1 MSYQALYRKYRP
13 STLEDVIGQDVV
25 IKILKNAVINN
36 KVGHAYLFS
45 GPRGIGKTTIA
56 KAFAKTVNCLDLK
69 DGISCENCQNCKT
82 INETLCPDIIEIDAA
97 SNNGVDEIREIK
109 NKINLVPSELK
120 YKVYII
126 DEVHMLSIGAFN
138 ALLKTLEEPPE
149 HIIFILATTDLQKVP
164 ATIISR
170 CQCFEFHRIS
180 KENIV
185 ERLKYIIKT
194 ENLKVEDEV
203 LNRIAELSDGGLRD
217 AVGMLDKLSAYS
229 TDNIT
234 LDDFEKVNGIV
245 SIEDKE
251 KFLDYLHDDN
261 VSELIK
267 FIDQIYDNGKDL
279 IIFVQDML
287 EMCKNKTIDY
297 YLNNGSEDVRFL
309 LDLANVLNEVSKT
322 IKITTD
328 VKTILEIN
336 LLSFMN
342 KNNKQ
347 VVVEKI
353 IEEKPIE
360 KESTKPVEKEEK
372 EEQIISQEII
382 SEEPKEEIKETDNEL
397 CKQIVNNCFAKASK
411 TLKQEFE
418 ENWKKISDY
427 ALDSKF
433 GAAASFISDAKICAV
448 SENELVLSFEYNS
461 MIERGY
467 NLLEKI
473 QNLLDKVYNKQY
485 DIAFL
490 TYEEWENE
498 KKEFIENKNNE
509 ITYEYKPIEHKKE
522 KKVSKKKDETITSQA
537 IELFGDDM
545 IAVN

>member
-13 STLEDVIGQDVV
+13 STLKDVIGQDVV

-69 DGISCENCQNCKT
+69 DGISCEKCKNCKA

-194 ENLKVEDEV
+194 EKLKVDDEV
-203 LNRIAELSDGGLRD
+203 LVRIAELSDGGLRD

-251 KFLDYLHDDN
+251 KFLDYLHDGN

-297 YLNNGSEDVRFL
+297 YLNNSNVDVKFL

-342 KNNKQ
+342 RNNKQ
-347 VVVEKI
+347 VVVEKVV
-353 IEEKPIE
+353 EEKTIE
-360 KESTKPVEKEEK
+360 KESTKPVEKEVK

-382 SEEPKEEIKETDNEL
+382 SEKITEEDNISNNEI

-427 ALDSKF
+427 ALDSKL

-467 NLLEKI
+467 NLLDKI
-473 QNLLDKVYNKQY
+473 QNLLDKVYNKEY

-490 TYEEWENE
+490 TYEQWENE
-498 KKEFIENKNNE
+498 KKEFIENKNNG

-522 KKVSKKKDETITSQA
+522 KKVSKKKEETITSQA